1 VIMARSHWLFRAL
14 VCILVLFSWSCSDKK
29 VPTDTLRAFMGAVE
43 SFDLDT
49 AQSLVC
55 DRQRA
60 QVQES
65 LAFFDDVTSLSEA
78 FDMRFEDLEFTE
90 RSNDGAVAVV
100 LVTGKAKLAFLGKE
114 DVQDVYEEHVLEN
127 VDGRWV
133 ICDP

>member
-1 VIMARSHWLFRAL
+1 MS
-14 VCILVLFSWSCSDKK
+14 
-29 VPTDTLRAFMGAVE
+29 AVE

-65 LAFFDDVTSLSEA
+65 LASFDNVKRLSEA
-78 FDMRFEDLEFTE
+78 FDMTFEDLEFTE
-90 RSNDGAVAVV
+90 RDNDGALAVV
-100 LVTGKAKLAFLGKE
+100 QVTGTVRLAFLGKE
-114 DVQDVYEEHVLEN
+114 DVQDVYEEHFLEN
-127 VDGRWV
+127 VEGRWV

>member
-1 VIMARSHWLFRAL
+1 MAKNLCLFCAL
-14 VCILVLFSWSCSDKK
+14 ACILILCGLSCSEKT
-29 VPTDTLRAFMGAVE
+29 VPSDTVRAFMSAVE

-65 LAFFDDVTSLSEA
+65 LASFDNVKRLSEA
-78 FDMRFEDLEFTE
+78 FDMTFEDLEFTE
-90 RSNDGAVAVV
+90 RDNDGALAVV
-100 LVTGKAKLAFLGKE
+100 QVTGTVRLAFLGKE
-114 DVQDVYEEHVLEN
+114 DVQDVYEEHFLEN
-127 VDGRWV
+127 VEGRWV